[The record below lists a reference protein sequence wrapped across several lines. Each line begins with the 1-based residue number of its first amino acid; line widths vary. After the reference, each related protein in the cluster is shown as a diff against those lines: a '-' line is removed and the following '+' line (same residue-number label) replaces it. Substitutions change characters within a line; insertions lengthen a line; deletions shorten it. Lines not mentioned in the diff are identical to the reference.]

1 MDYPGHIHK
10 AANTPHLVPYL
21 PSPVLSLPTQSC
33 LPDLYSSPMPIHE
46 LPMNPPIVKPAITS
60 SSSPSA
66 LTSSSSSSLFC
77 LLSSSAKTYYHPHHL
92 SLFLSPSLSPP
103 LSPTPIRLHAAAN
116 LSMHIIHNNNH
127 HHYYYYHYYY
137 YNAQH
142 LSNPPFNFVSLR

>member
-21 PSPVLSLPTQSC
+21 PSPVLSLPTLSC

-66 LTSSSSSSLFC
+66 LTSSSSSSSLFC
-77 LLSSSAKTYYHPHHL
+77 LLLRKHIIILIISLSFSLL
-92 SLFLSPSLSPP
+92 SLSP

-116 LSMHIIHNNNH
+116 LSMRIIHNNNH
-127 HHYYYYHYYY
+127 HHYYYYHYY